1 MAGLDPA
8 TQLLSCNGY
17 MAYGLVGRV
26 KPGHDGAEHAV
37 IRSPKPRF
45 SVYFLSQVSSPVIA
59 VSASS
64 MPAVRASR

>member
-1 MAGLDPA
+1 
-8 TQLLSCNGY
+8 